1 MPRQHLM
8 TWVPGR
14 KGWMKWHKGR
24 MISVSCRQL
33 GTDPT
38 KEASWKAANEWWLAK
53 EAELRAAI
61 PAPAPLDAPSQ
72 LVRAVLDRIGQG
84 RDDAGRPEGKLSSA
98 RASVTALQRLVEQG
112 ESARKVLEMLERA
125 SVDGAVAGDETAPLP
140 FPEAAVIRLREGQ
153 GLPPGAID
161 EVLAGPFPCEMSP
174 ERRERAV
181 ERLAVRVAPG
191 QVPADR
197 AAASQVEGWVKLQ
210 KSKHNAGKISA
221 GRFDAYK
228 RNIAV
233 FRDWFGGGKDV
244 GEITAHTLRGY
255 YDWLGEQ
262 IGGGRFSPAYS
273 RSLFNAAKN
282 FITRL
287 AEMDLIPLPKNMR
300 SRDFVFDDAP
310 ESITYFT
317 VAEVRKLL
325 AGCDGHSERTKL
337 FLLLMLNCGMYQS
350 DISDLK
356 HKEVDWDERT
366 ITRRRSKRR
375 KKGRQVKYKLWPET
389 YNLLVKFRS
398 EGGGDDRVLL
408 SEEGNPLVLY
418 KVDQAE
424 DLDRHDLINQAYRTL
439 CKRVGV
445 KKPIKVFR
453 KTAANKLEHHREYG
467 RYYPYFLAHSP
478 RGVSERNYGTP
489 SDELFFEALEWL
501 REELIARPIDG
512 PNGESPWDPS

>member
-1 MPRQHLM
+1 MPRQNLM

-33 GTDPT
+33 GTEPT
-38 KEASWKAANEWWLAK
+38 KEASWKAANEWWQGR
-53 EAELRAAI
+53 ETELIEVA
-61 PAPAPLDAPSQ
+61 PAPPPLDAPSE
-72 LVRAVLDRIGQG
+72 LIRAVLDRIGQG
-84 RDDAGRPEGKLSSA
+84 RDDAGRPGDGFASA
-98 RASVTALQRLVEQG
+98 RASVSALQRLAEQG
-112 ESARKVLEMLERA
+112 ESARTLLEMLERA
-125 SVDGAVAGDETAPLP
+125 SVEGAEAGDGTIPMPL
-140 FPEAAVIRLREGQ
+140 PEAAVIGLREGH

-161 EVLAGPFPCEMSP
+161 GVLTQPLPYEMTP
-174 ERRERAV
+174 ERREHAV
-181 ERLAVRVAPG
+181 GKLAVRVAPSHVSG
-191 QVPADR
+191 DR
-197 AAASQVEGWVKLQ
+197 TTASQVEGWVKLQ

-221 GRFDAYK
+221 GRFDAYR

-233 FRDWFGGGKDV
+233 FRDWLGGGKDV
-244 GEITAHTLRGY
+244 GEITAQTLRDY
-255 YDWLGEQ
+255 YHWLGEQ

-287 AEMDLIPLPKNMR
+287 AEMELIPLPKNMR
-300 SRDFVFDDAP
+300 SRDFVFDDTP
-310 ESITYFT
+310 DSITYFT
-317 VAEVRKLL
+317 VAEVRTLL
-325 AGCDGHSERTKL
+325 AGCEGHSERTKL

-356 HKEVDWDERT
+356 HGEVDWDERT

-375 KKGRQVKYKLWPET
+375 KQGRKVTYKLWPET
-389 YNLLVKFRS
+389 YDLLVKFRAD
-398 EGGGDDRVLL
+398 GGDRVLL
-408 SEEGNPLVLY
+408 SDEGNPLVLY
-418 KVDQAE
+418 KVDQAD
-424 DLDRHDLINQAYRTL
+424 DLDRHDLINQAYRHL

-445 KKPIKVFR
+445 KKPLKVFR
-453 KTAANKLEHHREYG
+453 KTAANQLENHRVYG

-501 REELIARPIDG
+501 REKFVVSPGCEPDVIAT
-512 PNGESPWDPS
+512 

>member
-1 MPRQHLM
+1 MPRQYLM

-14 KGWMKWHKGR
+14 KGWMKWYKGR

-38 KEASWKAANEWWLAK
+38 KAASWKAANEWWLAK

-61 PAPAPLDAPSQ
+61 PSTPPLDAPSE
-72 LVRAVLDRIGQG
+72 LIRSVLDQIGQG
-84 RDDAGRPEGKLSSA
+84 RDDAGRPGGELSSA
-98 RASVTALQRLVEQG
+98 RATVSALRSLVEQG
-112 ESARKVLEMLERA
+112 ESARRVLEILEQA
-125 SVDGAVAGDETAPLP
+125 SIEGAETGDETAPMP
-140 FPEAAVIRLREGQ
+140 FPEATVIGLREGQ
-153 GLPPGAID
+153 GLPPGVID
-161 EVLAGPFPCEMSP
+161 GVLTGAFPHEMSP
-174 ERRERAV
+174 ERREYAV
-181 ERLAVRVAPG
+181 GRLAIRVAPG

-197 AAASQVEGWVKLQ
+197 TTASQVESWVKLQ
-210 KSKHNAGKISA
+210 KSKHNAGRISA
-221 GRFDAYK
+221 GRFDAYR

-262 IGGGRFSPAYS
+262 IGSGRFSPSYS

-300 SRDFVFDDAP
+300 SRDFVFDDTP

-317 VAEVRKLL
+317 VPEVRRLL
-325 AGCDGHSERTKL
+325 AGCDGYSERTKL

-356 HKEVDWDERT
+356 HDEVDWGGQT
-366 ITRRRSKRR
+366 ITRRRSKR
-375 KKGRQVKYKLWPET
+375 KKQGRLVTYRLWPET
-389 YNLLVKFRS
+389 FDLLVRFRT
-398 EGGGDDRVLL
+398 EGSDRVLL

-418 KVDQAE
+418 KIDKAE
-424 DLDRHDLINQAYRTL
+424 DLNRYDLINQAYRNL
-439 CKRVGV
+439 CKRVGI
-445 KKPIKVFR
+445 KKPLKVFR

-489 SDELFFEALEWL
+489 SEELFFEALEWL
-501 REELIARPIDG
+501 REEFLVRPIG
-512 PNGESPWDPS
+512 GSNGESPLDPN